1 MGNKKKA
8 TGKCGLGKS
17 LVKDRFA
24 KNVNKRTVG
33 DSMLHTA
40 EINDGY
46 DWGRLNLQSVT
57 EESSFQEFLSTAE
70 LAGTDFKSEKLNVS
84 IVTPTSGLLNKSERA
99 KKEAQHK
106 ELANLLKI
114 PRRPKW
120 DASTTAEQLQEEER
134 ASFLQWRHDLAM
146 LQEEKELILTPY
158 EKNLEFWRQ
167 LWRVVEKS
175 DVLVQI
181 LDARNPLLFRCEDLE
196 SYVRERKIWADYFK
210 EKGVTVAFFSAIME
224 DIKNEIETIAEEDET
239 SEDEED
245 EEEDEK
251 EDEDSS
257 KNKPPPEKVETAEE
271 SKEEAEQ
278 VVSPDLDLSS
288 KILCRQELVE
298 YFKSF
303 EIPGKDV
310 TCIGLV
316 GYPNVGKSSTINSLL
331 QEKKVSVSN
340 TPGKTKHFQTLF
352 LEPKL
357 MLCDCPGLVMP
368 SFVCTKA
375 DMVTNGILPVDQL
388 RDHMPPVNLIT
399 SLIPRHVL
407 EDKYGIIIS
416 RPHEDE
422 DPDRNPTA
430 DEFLSAYGYNR
441 GFMTQRGL
449 PDVSRSARC
458 VLKDYVNGKLLYC
471 YAPPNCD
478 QKTFHTFP
486 ERIIKPQNPCQPMNQ
501 RFKPSK
507 ISGETLDKVFFAKAT
522 IGAHVK
528 SAVPTVG
535 AASGLASGSS
545 VAGSS
550 TNLAFSGKPGK
561 KHFNKHK
568 KEKLRRVYG
577 LSLLRFTQSSM
588 ELSHSLILNEAAL
601 APIPDDKK
609 PIFIL
614 EWLRFVDKVLS
625 AAHKSDIKECQGQLL
640 EQLISCMQNS
650 PGPPIRRLIG
660 KCLATLFSVGDTFM
674 LFDTVNKC
682 NDILKVRDDS
692 PSFLP
697 TRLAVICCL
706 GCMYEKL
713 GRMMGRSYEE
723 TLQILVKT
731 LKNAESQ
738 TRIEIIC
745 TFEKICTGMGN
756 AITNVHKEIYKCV
769 KNYMTDRVMAVRCA
783 AAKCLLGMLQHA
795 PFLYTTELENVAL
808 LCIRSFDGSNYEVR
822 CWVAK
827 LLGTLV
833 AKTQMT
839 DGKDA
844 AGNKNNGPAQSGGK
858 NVKNLTIEE
867 ALGILQ
873 SGFIKGSG
881 AGFLKGTGEMIKGTS
896 NVCREIRVGISHSYV
911 MFVRAVG
918 PDWLERN
925 MQPFVNHL
933 LELVANPKVAAS
945 HMDAVYSRKCISHVL
960 RSTLGRMLGERAQL
974 AACKELAICIA
985 KHLSTSEALAE
996 NAKESAQDSM
1006 YNQHMLVCA
1015 LQEMGCLLV
1024 SLGTTASSILV
1035 DAQSGLINATF
1046 ALLVHPCQAARLAA
1060 AWCLRCVCVA
1070 VPSHTTPLIDRC
1082 LERVESMRSSPE
1094 AIAGY
1099 SCALAAIL
1107 GGVRLSALGVPHTK
1121 GKIIFNTA
1129 EELLRSASQ
1138 NSRLSMNRTQA
1149 GWLLIGSIMT
1159 LGVPVVKGLLP
1170 RMLLLWRNSFPRSNK
1185 ELESEKA
1192 RGDAFTWQITL
1203 EGRSGALSAIHSL
1216 LYHCPELVTDD
1227 IVRRLLTPIESAL
1240 AMLTNISSVL
1250 KSYGQQ
1256 LKAPAAMVRLR
1267 LYETLT
1273 LLPSHSFESSYTH
1286 LLRLLVSEFTL
1297 AENPANTATS
1307 LLRSMYHAD
1316 DNILL
1321 GSCLQ
1326 ENDHKQIEDQLQGI
1340 SSAGSG
1346 ALEHDICC
1354 LYRPELSED
1363 NFVPGPIPLGVAVID
1378 QSLILFGQIFLRV
1391 APKHKLQM
1399 LTHFSECIK
1408 QAKSTRQEV
1417 VLLNVFTALLGGL
1430 KGMAESKNNGG
1441 LGTEEV
1447 KKAMVTLIQS
1457 GLTSPNPVLRYASG
1471 EAIGRLAQAVAEPR
1485 FTADLAQYSFDRLT
1499 SARDATSRTGHSLA
1513 LGCLHKYVGGLGSSQ
1528 HLNTSISILL
1538 ALAQDLASPV
1548 VQLWSLHALALIAD
1562 SGGPMF
1568 RGYVE
1573 PTLSLAVKLLL
1584 TVPLSHSDVH
1594 QCIAKVLSALITTI
1608 GPELQGG
1615 SNTVCAARSLF
1626 LCSCAVLQDHEN
1638 PAVQAEATACL
1649 QQLHLFAPR
1658 HVNLST
1664 LVPTLCNMLSS
1675 SHLLLRKAAV
1685 SCLRQ
1690 LTQREAKEVCE
1701 YAMTL
1706 TNENGK
1712 ESIEGLHI
1720 DELGLPGVL
1729 FSMLDTESDHTLVTH
1744 IHDTLTSMLQ
1754 ILAAESLT
1762 QWLLLC
1768 KDVLTVSFESSVKEE
1783 AKALE
1788 MNPDDF
1794 QLDADEDEDDNDAA
1808 EFKASDSKGTR
1819 AKIAPRW
1826 PTRVFAAQCVRKIIA
1841 SCHSSAQAEIHFDLA
1856 KAKQCN
1862 LTRSRGGDFL
1872 VLHLAELVRM
1882 AFMAATSDSDPLRL
1896 EGLETLQDVIDKF
1909 AHVMEPEFPGH
1920 LLLEQYQA
1928 QVGAALRP
1936 AFTADTP
1943 PTVTAAACEVC
1954 STWIGSGVARDL
1966 NDLRRVH
1973 QLLVSSLDK
1982 LRTGPANSKAA
1993 APRLYNESLTTLE
2006 CLAILRAWAEIYIVA
2021 IGSTKSDERIEDDV
2035 QREGL
2040 LQLVKPE
2047 LPNLSQLWLSALRDH
2062 ALLLLPQNYSS
2073 QLPHDGGAFYTCD
2086 TIEASR
2092 PHFVSAWPPLLHAIT
2107 LWLTRSG
2114 GYQQLEKNGS
2124 DWNSKN
2130 ANRQSGNICKDTF
2143 HLMFGICLEA
2153 LCCPRSS
2160 QPISSISTCLK
2171 ALITIMESPK
2181 SHTYLI
2187 AEDSSS
2193 LAVEL
2198 CNVLHRLM
2206 LTRDSASIQLLVMD
2220 ALMLV
2225 LEAGKISLERSQAKK
2240 VKELVPANQ
2249 ECDTQQ
2255 LPEVLSL
2262 GEGGAT
2268 GQLKANESVVFAALE
2283 NPTSL
2288 LHLPSQGAQ
2297 SKLLIASALQAL
2309 SALPSL
2315 CSPQGILTVAPTL
2328 LYLATGVIEEC
2339 AVEGRC
2345 EATSEPVVSTLQ
2357 CLRSLAS
2364 LKLAKQDSSEGAQM
2378 RKLLQSAL
2386 GKLLD
2391 LAKTAG
2397 SEQTR
2402 LDATTVLLAI
2412 AVFILHSSPEVIC
2425 TPTLLY
2431 PCVNHFK
2438 LCMES
2443 NNATVR
2449 LQCIQTLRAVFQI
2462 PEQKV
2467 AVAFI
2472 HNLAPRLIEILHLLT
2487 SNKNQLM
2494 NENQIAV
2501 AVEGLKTLES
2511 LVMLA
2516 KPQNRMQLLSLLL
2529 PILVNCLKEEQPGS
2543 RGGVSKQTQ
2552 VLHEQSLG
2560 WLMRIAPQYPKD
2572 FKLLMNQLPQFRT
2585 RIQNAIKNSHSVAAT
2600 TSAAAANKNAT
2611 QQHQQQPTIKLKMD
2625 FSNFASQ

>member
-1 MGNKKKA
+1 M
-8 TGKCGLGKS
+8 
-17 LVKDRFA
+17 
-24 KNVNKRTVG
+24 
-33 DSMLHTA
+33 TA
-40 EINDGY
+40 N
-46 DWGRLNLQSVT
+46 
-57 EESSFQEFLSTAE
+57 
-70 LAGTDFKSEKLNVS
+70 
-84 IVTPTSGLLNKSERA
+84 
-99 KKEAQHK
+99 
-106 ELANLLKI
+106 
-114 PRRPKW
+114 
-120 DASTTAEQLQEEER
+120 
-134 ASFLQWRHDLAM
+134 
-146 LQEEKELILTPY
+146 
-158 EKNLEFWRQ
+158 
-167 LWRVVEKS
+167 
-175 DVLVQI
+175 
-181 LDARNPLLFRCEDLE
+181 
-196 SYVRERKIWADYFK
+196 
-210 EKGVTVAFFSAIME
+210 SA
-224 DIKNEIETIAEEDET
+224 
-239 SEDEED
+239 
-245 EEEDEK
+245 
-251 EDEDSS
+251 
-257 KNKPPPEKVETAEE
+257 
-271 SKEEAEQ
+271 
-278 VVSPDLDLSS
+278 L
-288 KILCRQELVE
+288 
-298 YFKSF
+298 
-303 EIPGKDV
+303 
-310 TCIGLV
+310 
-316 GYPNVGKSSTINSLL
+316 
-331 QEKKVSVSN
+331 
-340 TPGKTKHFQTLF
+340 
-352 LEPKL
+352 
-357 MLCDCPGLVMP
+357 
-368 SFVCTKA
+368 
-375 DMVTNGILPVDQL
+375 
-388 RDHMPPVNLIT
+388 
-399 SLIPRHVL
+399 
-407 EDKYGIIIS
+407 
-416 RPHEDE
+416 
-422 DPDRNPTA
+422 
-430 DEFLSAYGYNR
+430 
-441 GFMTQRGL
+441 
-449 PDVSRSARC
+449 
-458 VLKDYVNGKLLYC
+458 
-471 YAPPNCD
+471 
-478 QKTFHTFP
+478 
-486 ERIIKPQNPCQPMNQ
+486 
-501 RFKPSK
+501 
-507 ISGETLDKVFFAKAT
+507 
-522 IGAHVK
+522 
-528 SAVPTVG
+528 
-535 AASGLASGSS
+535 
-545 VAGSS
+545 
-550 TNLAFSGKPGK
+550 
-561 KHFNKHK
+561 
-568 KEKLRRVYG
+568 
-577 LSLLRFTQSSM
+577 M

-625 AAHKSDIKECQGQLL
+625 AAHKADIKECQVQLL
-640 EQLISCMQNS
+640 EQLMSCMQNS

-660 KCLATLFSVGDTFM
+660 RCLATLFSVGDTFM
-674 LFDTVNKC
+674 LFETVNKC

-731 LKNAESQ
+731 IKNAESQ

-745 TFEKICTGMGN
+745 TFEKICSGMGN

-769 KNYMTDRVMAVRCA
+769 KHYMTDRVMAVRCA

-795 PFLYTTELENVAL
+795 SFLYTVELENVAM

-822 CWVAK
+822 CCVAK
-827 LLGTLV
+827 LLGTLI
-833 AKTQMT
+833 AKTQIT
-839 DGKDA
+839 DGKESA
-844 AGNKNNGPAQSGGK
+844 PKSGGAQNGK
-858 NVKNLTIEE
+858 NVKTVSLEE

-881 AGFLKGTGEMIKGTS
+881 AGFLKGTGEIIKGTS
-896 NVCREIRVGISHSYV
+896 NVCREIRVGIAHSYV

-918 PDWLERN
+918 PEWLERN
-925 MQPFVNHL
+925 MQPFLSHL
-933 LELVANPKVAAS
+933 LDLVANPKVSAS
-945 HMDAVYSRKCISHVL
+945 HMDAVYSRKCISHVM

-974 AACKELAICIA
+974 AACKELAILIA
-985 KHLSTSEALAE
+985 KHLSANALAE
-996 NAKESAQDSM
+996 NAKESSQDSM

-1015 LQEMGCLLV
+1015 LQEIGCLLL
-1024 SLGTTASSILV
+1024 SLGTTASSILI
-1035 DAQSGLINATF
+1035 DASSGLINTTF
-1046 ALLVHPCQAARLAA
+1046 ALLVHPCQAARLSA
-1060 AWCLRCVCVA
+1060 AWCLRCICVA
-1070 VPSHTTPLIDRC
+1070 VPCHTTPLIDRC

-1099 SCALAAIL
+1099 SCALAAVL
-1107 GGVRLSALGVPHTK
+1107 GGVRLSPLGVPHTK

-1149 GWLLIGSIMT
+1149 GWLLIGAIMT

-1170 RMLLLWRNSFPRSNK
+1170 RMLLLWRNSFPRSNR

-1216 LYHCPELVTDD
+1216 LYHCPELITDD
-1227 IVRRLLTPIESAL
+1227 IIRRLLTPIESAL

-1256 LKAPAAMVRLR
+1256 LKAPASMVRLR
-1267 LYETLT
+1267 LYETLS
-1273 LLPSHSFESSYTH
+1273 LFPSHSIENSYTH

-1307 LLRSMYHAD
+1307 LLRSVYHSD
-1316 DNILL
+1316 DNMLL

-1326 ENDHKQIEDQLQGI
+1326 ENNHKQIEDQIEHSRRVESESLQGI

-1346 ALEHDICC
+1346 ALEHDVCH
-1354 LYRPELSED
+1354 LYRPALSEE
-1363 NFVPGPIPLGVAVID
+1363 NYVPSPIPLGVAVID

-1399 LTHFSECIK
+1399 LTHFAECIK
-1408 QAKSTRQEV
+1408 QARSTRQEV
-1417 VLLNVFTALLGGL
+1417 VQLNVFTALLGGL
-1430 KGMAESKNNGG
+1430 KGMAESKTNSG

-1447 KKAMVTLIQS
+1447 KKAMVALIQS
-1457 GLTSPNPVLRYASG
+1457 GLTSQNPVLRYTSG

-1499 SARDATSRTGHSLA
+1499 TARDATSRTGHSLA

-1594 QCIAKVLSALITTI
+1594 QCIAKVLAALITTI

-1626 LCSCAVLQDHEN
+1626 LSSCAVLQDHEN

-1701 YAMTL
+1701 YALTL
-1706 TNENGK
+1706 ASENGK
-1712 ESIEGLHI
+1712 ENTEGLHI
-1720 DELGLPGVL
+1720 NELGLPGVL
-1729 FSMLDTESDHTLVTH
+1729 FSMLDTESDHTLVSH
-1744 IHDTLTSMLQ
+1744 IHDTLTSMLH

-1762 QWLLLC
+1762 QWLVLC
-1768 KDVLTVSFESSVKEE
+1768 KDVLTVSYESSMKEE
-1783 AKALE
+1783 TKVLE
-1788 MNPDDF
+1788 LSPDDF

-1808 EFKASDSKGTR
+1808 EFKASDSKGSRTQ
-1819 AKIAPRW
+1819 IAPRW
-1826 PTRVFAAQCVRKIIA
+1826 PTRVFAAQCVRRIIA
-1841 SCHSSAQAEIHFDLA
+1841 SCHSSPQADKHFDLA
-1856 KAKQCN
+1856 KAKECH
-1862 LTRSRGGDFL
+1862 LSKSRGGDFL

-1896 EGLETLQDVIDKF
+1896 EGLTTLQDVIEKF
-1909 AHVMEPEFPGH
+1909 AHVIEPEFPGH

-1973 QLLVSSLDK
+1973 QLLVSSLEK
-1982 LRTGPANSKAA
+1982 LRTGPANSKTS
-1993 APRLYNESLTTLE
+1993 APRLYNESLSTLE

-2021 IGSTKSDERIEDDV
+2021 IGSSESGDRPEDDV
-2035 QREGL
+2035 QSEGL
-2040 LQLVKPE
+2040 LVLVQPE

-2062 ALLLLPQNYSS
+2062 ALLLLPSNYSS

-2092 PHFVSAWPPLLHAIT
+2092 PHFVSAWPPLLHAVT
-2107 LWLTRSG
+2107 LWLTKGG
-2114 GYQQLEKNGS
+2114 GYQQLEENGS
-2124 DWNSKN
+2124 SWNVKN
-2130 ANRQSGNICKDTF
+2130 ANKQSGDICKDSF
-2143 HLMFGICLEA
+2143 HLLFGICLEA

-2160 QPISSISTCLK
+2160 QPMSNITSCLK
-2171 ALITIMESPK
+2171 ALITLLQSQQ
-2181 SHTYLI
+2181 SRLYLI
-2187 AEDSSS
+2187 SEDSNS

-2206 LTRDSASIQLLVMD
+2206 LTRDSASVQLLVMD
-2220 ALMLV
+2220 ALTLV
-2225 LEAGKISLERSQAKK
+2225 LEAGKMSLEKSQARKI
-2240 VKELVPANQ
+2240 KELVPANQ
-2249 ECDTQQ
+2249 ECDAQS
-2255 LPEVLSL
+2255 LPEVLNL

-2268 GQLKANESVVFAALE
+2268 GQLKANQSVVFAALE
-2283 NPTSL
+2283 VCLCLLTRQLPNLNPVGGKNPTSL
-2288 LHLPSQGAQ
+2288 LHLPSQGPQ

-2309 SALPSL
+2309 SILPNL
-2315 CSPQGILTVAPTL
+2315 CSPQGTLTVAPTL

-2339 AVEGRC
+2339 ALEGNC
-2345 EATSEPVVSTLQ
+2345 EVTTDPVVSTLH

-2364 LKLAKQDSSEGAQM
+2364 LKLAKQDSTEGIQM

-2397 SEQTR
+2397 SDQNR

-2412 AVFILHSSPEVIC
+2412 AVFILHCSPDVIC

-2438 LCMES
+2438 LCLES
-2443 NNATVR
+2443 NNVMVR
-2449 LQCIQTLRAVFQI
+2449 LQCIQTLRAVFQV
-2462 PEQKV
+2462 PEQRV
-2467 AVAFI
+2467 AVSFI

-2487 SNKNQLM
+2487 SNKSQLM

-2529 PILVNCLKEEQPGS
+2529 PILVNCLKEEQPS
-2543 RGGVSKQTQ
+2543 RGGVSKQSQ

-2560 WLMRIAPQYPKD
+2560 WLMRIAPQYPQD

-2585 RIQNAIKNSHSVAAT
+2585 RIQNAIKSSHTVS
-2600 TSAAAANKNAT
+2600 SNAT
-2611 QQHQQQPTIKLKMD
+2611 STANNKVLSQQHQQQPSIKLKTD
-2625 FSNFASQ
+2625 FSNFASH